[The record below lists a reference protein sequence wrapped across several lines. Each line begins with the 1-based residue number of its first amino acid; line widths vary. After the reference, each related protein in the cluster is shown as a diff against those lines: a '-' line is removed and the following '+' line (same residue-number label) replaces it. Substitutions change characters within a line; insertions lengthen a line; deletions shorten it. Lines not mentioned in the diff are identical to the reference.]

1 MTVYKSRDIILVPF
15 PFSDLSYSKKRPA
28 LVLVD
33 IPGRD
38 ELICMMLTSTSSI
51 DSQVDIP
58 IKAIDKA
65 GLPKPTVARL
75 SRLFTL
81 KQSLVSKKL
90 GVLDK
95 EEFEVIISKLVELF
109 KSE

>member
-1 MTVYKSRDIILVPF
+1 MTIYKRRDIILVPF

-33 IPGRD
+33 ILDRS
-38 ELICMMLTSTSSI
+38 ELICMMLTSTLAI
-51 DSQVDIP
+51 DNQVDIQ
-58 IKAIDKA
+58 IKGIDKA

-75 SRLFTL
+75 SRLFTF

-90 GVLDK
+90 GIMEK
-95 EEFEVIISKLVELF
+95 EEFEVILSRLIEFF

>member
-1 MTVYKSRDIILVPF
+1 MTAYKCMDVILVPF

-33 IPGRD
+33 IPDRD
-38 ELICMMLTSTSSI
+38 ELICMMLTLTLSI
-51 DSQVDIP
+51 DSQIDIP
-58 IKAIDKA
+58 IKALDKA

-81 KQSLVSKKL
+81 KQSLVSKKA
-90 GVLDK
+90 GVNY
-95 EEFEVIISKLVELF
+95 IG
-109 KSE
+109 

>member
-1 MTVYKSRDIILVPF
+1 MTAYKRKDVILVPF

-33 IPGRD
+33 IPDRD
-38 ELICMMLTSTSSI
+38 ELICMMLTSTLSI

-58 IKAIDKA
+58 IKAIEKA

-81 KQSLVSKKL
+81 KQSLVNKRI
-90 GVLDK
+90 GFMDN
-95 EEFEVIISKLVELF
+95 EEFNIIIDKLVELF
-109 KSE
+109 KP

>member
-1 MTVYKSRDIILVPF
+1 MTAYKCMDEKLVPF
-15 PFSDLSYSKKRPA
+15 PL
-28 LVLVD
+28 
-33 IPGRD
+33 
-38 ELICMMLTSTSSI
+38 SI
-51 DSQVDIP
+51 DSQVGIP

-90 GVLDK
+90 ALTT
-95 EEFEVIISKLVELF
+95 
-109 KSE
+109 

>member
-1 MTVYKSRDIILVPF
+1 MTAYNRRDVILVPF

-33 IPGRD
+33 IPDRD
-38 ELICMMLTSTSSI
+38 ELICMMLTSTLSI

-81 KQSLVSKKL
+81 RQSLVNKKL
-90 GVLDK
+90 GVLEK
-95 EEFEVIISKLVELF
+95 EEFKVIINKLIELF